1 MVYIYKIN
9 YPYFWTKKKKKNT
22 FLRHI
27 SVLTWTFRT
36 SSFLQDYNPPSR
48 FFTHPLRLFF
58 SSLYLATVHVLG
70 SSFSCMDCKPYCFK
84 EDTYGHNYNFIG
96 YLCKLIRW
104 RIIKARTSKKCSAFS
119 INWENALKVFF

>member
-1 MVYIYKIN
+1 MDFSN
-9 YPYFWTKKKKKNT
+9 LLFFTTPP
-22 FLRHI
+22 
-27 SVLTWTFRT
+27 
-36 SSFLQDYNPPSR
+36 PPS

-70 SSFSCMDCKPYCFK
+70 SSFSCIDCKPYCFK

-96 YLCKLIRW
+96 YLCKLIRG

-119 INWENALKVFF
+119 INWENALKFFFFNLSLDYVILCHFYILKG